1 MVEFPARKEIQSL
14 FKGSSRDWSWL
25 FAVRSALRVLP
36 LICHAD
42 DVWLSRFALV
52 PFRALITSWT
62 RYRIVSHQLV
72 DAFGSPPD
80 VPSLAVDAAREA
92 GIANLAFADERAI
105 ESAVNATLAAFTAY
119 HFAAFG
125 EQDVKEAIEALWQSC
140 HVDWQWMNENH
151 ALPNAL
157 LDFKA
162 RALWSKNNPPA
173 AFDDA
178 WLELQTRLLAIDQSY
193 AIWIEWFDRRISGAE
208 PMFDIP
214 GDRDGKQDKWLRARF
229 AEVSTRDF
237 WDLPAISIN
246 SELQRWVDEARA
258 RATGSEPTDILPPQN
273 PNAIA
278 FHQDANGKIAID
290 ASVDLGA
297 LRTDPD
303 ARDRHSE
310 LRRIATALK
319 ARCQGSNAGARLTG
333 LLENFVEALG
343 ERNEEQRPSLLVQR
357 GNRLDVEYRAYNDPA
372 HLLSPLADDVL
383 LDLGS
388 LVSAIHMHVMSEP
401 VLRDRATAMLGPD
414 AKPVLIA
421 PDEIKLVVQEADE
434 RGILADGVR
443 EIVEEAADIAPA
455 VPDPENR
462 FTIWSTETLTNLII
476 EAFTIA
482 LRHPIE
488 TAIVGGVAIIL
499 PTGLDL
505 CTAVV
510 AAGYLLHRRA
520 WVESRLGNSPT
531 WKALFIE
538 LCNRMDK
545 FIPPHE

>member
-1 MVEFPARKEIQSL
+1 MVEIRSREALEVWLRDKPGEWAQVIAVRAAMRSLPFLSRADSEWLTRYAVSPLRAIAISWAGRFSPALNMADAANAANAANAADDAAYAAAYAASAAASASAYAAAAAAFAADVAYAAAADDAVVLWDAIQEDCDYFENNQADVGTAAHLSSQSL
-14 FKGSSRDWSWL
+14 WHQQRPEIFDANW
-25 FAVRSALRVLP
+25 
-36 LICHAD
+36 AD
-42 DVWLSRFALV
+42 FQR
-52 PFRALITSWT
+52 
-62 RYRIVSHQLV
+62 
-72 DAFGSPPD
+72 
-80 VPSLAVDAAREA
+80 
-92 GIANLAFADERAI
+92 
-105 ESAVNATLAAFTAY
+105 
-119 HFAAFG
+119 
-125 EQDVKEAIEALWQSC
+125 
-140 HVDWQWMNENH
+140 
-151 ALPNAL
+151 
-157 LDFKA
+157 
-162 RALWSKNNPPA
+162 
-173 AFDDA
+173 
-178 WLELQTRLLAIDQSY
+178 RLLTIDTSY
-193 AIWIEWFDRRISGAE
+193 SVWIEWFDRRIDGHAT
-208 PMFDIP
+208 MFSIP
-214 GDRDGKQDKWLRARF
+214 GDKHREEDTKIVLQLA
-229 AEVSTRDF
+229 AATNEEF
-237 WDLPAISIN
+237 WDKGAVHVN
-246 SELQRWVDEARA
+246 TTLQSWLDEARA
-258 RATGSEPTDILPPQN
+258 RAAPPTPAILPPQN

-278 FHQDANGKIAID
+278 FLQDANGKIAID
-290 ASVDLGA
+290 SSIDLNA
-297 LRTDPD
+297 LRTDSD

-310 LRRIATALK
+310 LQRLATALK
-319 ARCQGSNAGARLTG
+319 SRCQGSNAAARLTG

-343 ERNEEQRPSLLVQR
+343 DRNEDQRPSLLVQR
-357 GNRLDVEYRAYNDPA
+357 GNRLDVEYRAYGDPA

-421 PDEIKLVVQEADE
+421 PDEIKLAVQEADD

-443 EIVEEAADIAPA
+443 EVVEEAADIAPA

-488 TAIVGGVAIIL
+488 TAIVGGVASIL

-505 CTAVV
+505 GTAVV
-510 AAGYLLHRRA
+510 AAGYLLHRRE

-538 LCNRMDK
+538 LCNRMGK